1 MAAPGAGALPRRI
14 EAIAISHFIA
24 SESTRPMTIPFA
36 LLAGITLGAAIAAVT
51 LRNLV
56 HAALCLALALAGLGL
71 IFIQLSAEFVGLVQ
85 VLVYVGA
92 VAILIVFA
100 VLLVRGTE
108 PAESRVSRM
117 PWLGAVLTALI
128 AGVLIWAVFRSP
140 VARRETPPPPHLTV
154 RAVGDHLMRDQV
166 VPLQAIGLLLTAA
179 TLGAALIALPRRSTP
194 AKPSSE
200 P

>member
-1 MAAPGAGALPRRI
+1 
-14 EAIAISHFIA
+14 
-24 SESTRPMTIPFA
+24 MTIPFA

-56 HAALCLALALAGLGL
+56 HAALCLALSLAGLGL
-71 IFIQLSAEFVGLVQ
+71 IFILLSAEFVGLVQ

-117 PWLGAVLTALI
+117 PWLGAGLTALT

-140 VARRETPPPPHLTV
+140 VVRQETPPAPKLTV
-154 RAVGDHLMRDQV
+154 RAVGDRLMRDQV
-166 VPLQAIGLLLTAA
+166 VPLQTIGLLLTAA
-179 TLGAALIALPRRSTP
+179 TLGAALIALPRRSLSS
-194 AKPSSE
+194 KPPSE
-200 P
+200 S